1 MVDKR
6 KVSFTSV
13 WPGQLARH
21 RRHVEVT
28 AQGHVQFKVLTEKK
42 KDVAGMTKT
51 RSVLGMED
59 EHCQGCRTRRR
70 RLLSAGHVM
79 CNFVR
84 GRLMVPL

>member
-1 MVDKR
+1 M
-6 KVSFTSV
+6 

-21 RRHVEVT
+21 RKRLGHRT
-28 AQGHVQFKVLTEKK
+28 ATCAVVLTEKK

-51 RSVLGMED
+51 RGVLGMED
-59 EHCQGCRTRRR
+59 EHCQGCRTQRR

-79 CNFVR
+79 CNFDR

>member
-1 MVDKR
+1 MP
-6 KVSFTSV
+6 V

-21 RRHVEVT
+21 RKHVEVT
-28 AQGHVQFKVLTEKK
+28 AQRHVQLFLQKK

-59 EHCQGCRTRRR
+59 EHCQFCRTRRR

-79 CNFVR
+79 CNFDR

>member
-21 RRHVEVT
+21 GKRVEVT
-28 AQGHVQFKVLTEKK
+28 AQRHVQLSLQKK

-51 RSVLGMED
+51 RGVLGMED
-59 EHCQGCRTRRR
+59 EHCQGCRTQRR

-79 CNFVR
+79 CNFDR